1 MLLTITILITN
12 CKRLKK
18 QKFSVTRSSSRVEVG
33 GFLGMRSQ
41 LLNMIDR
48 PTGWDPGCDRVITTL
63 SPDSWRDHERS
74 IVVWSEPDFTLD

>member
-1 MLLTITILITN
+1 
-12 CKRLKK
+12 
-18 QKFSVTRSSSRVEVG
+18 
-33 GFLGMRSQ
+33 MRSQ